1 MYNENIKT
9 FDEMGNTMATVTE
22 IAENVYRIS
31 IYAEQFDLQFNHF
44 LVKDDQPLL
53 YHAGMR
59 GMFPDL
65 HRAVSSVIDPSALR
79 WISWSHFEV
88 DECGGLNHWLQA
100 APSAQAVC
108 SVVGAMVN
116 ASDFAD
122 RPPRGLEK
130 GEVLSTGQYSFRF
143 HPTPHLPH
151 GWDAGML
158 FEETQKILFCSDLFH
173 QVGDVEPLIESDAV
187 LERSHA
193 AMIDYQ
199 QSPLMDYVPYT
210 PNTKRLLHELAD
222 LKPEMLAIMHGSSF
236 RGNGDRLLHEL
247 APVFKEVFGNTGR

>member
-1 MYNENIKT
+1 
-9 FDEMGNTMATVTE
+9 MAKVTE

-31 IYAEQFDLQFNHF
+31 IYADQFDLQFNHF

-59 GMFPDL
+59 GMFPEL
-65 HRAVSSVIDPSALR
+65 HKAVSTVIDPSTLR

-88 DECGGLNHWLQA
+88 DECGGLNHWLEA

-108 SVVGAMVN
+108 SEVGAMVN
-116 ASDFAD
+116 VSDFAD

-130 GEVLSTGQYSFRF
+130 GEVLSTGKFSFRF
-143 HPTPHLPH
+143 QPTPHLPH

-173 QVGDVEPLIESDAV
+173 QTGDVEPMIESDIV
-187 LERSHA
+187 LDRTRA
-193 AMIDYQ
+193 AMTDCQ

-210 PNTKRLLHELAD
+210 PNTKRLLRELAD
-222 LKPEMLAIMHGSSF
+222 LKPGMLAIMHGSSF
-236 RGNGDRLLHEL
+236 TGDSDHLLRGLD
-247 APVFKEVFGNTGR
+247 PVFKEVFGNSGP